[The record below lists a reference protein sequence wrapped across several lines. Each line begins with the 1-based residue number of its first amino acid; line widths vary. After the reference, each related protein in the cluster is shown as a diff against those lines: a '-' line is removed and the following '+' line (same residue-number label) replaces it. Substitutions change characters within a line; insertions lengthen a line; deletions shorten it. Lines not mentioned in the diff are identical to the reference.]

1 VGEGC
6 KDGIGGGWGGEGIS
20 EAMETDQYALDTILK
35 QKHREIKE
43 LVYWCVKW
51 LTWLSYCFRRH
62 YYTDG
67 CQQL

>member
-1 VGEGC
+1 MGEGC

-43 LVYWCVKW
+43 LVY
-51 LTWLSYCFRRH
+51 
-62 YYTDG
+62 
-67 CQQL
+67 